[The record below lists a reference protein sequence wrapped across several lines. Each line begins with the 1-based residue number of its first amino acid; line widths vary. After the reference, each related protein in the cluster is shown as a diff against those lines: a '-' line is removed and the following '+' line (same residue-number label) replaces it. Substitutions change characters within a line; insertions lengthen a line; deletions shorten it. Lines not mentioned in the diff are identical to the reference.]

1 MLPLVSRLAL
11 NLAAAAMVCV
21 PVCAQAN
28 TRASAAK
35 VNYQTATRQASIAP
49 QLASKDDDDDD
60 DLDGIVW
67 IIGGTALAAII
78 IIAISGGS
86 GSSTRTPNQSNG
98 AN

>member
-11 NLAAAAMVCV
+11 NLAAAAMVFV

-49 QLASKDDDDDD
+49 QLASKDDDDD

>member
-60 DLDGIVW
+60 LDGIVW

>member
-1 MLPLVSRLAL
+1 MLPLGSRLAL
-11 NLAAAAMVCV
+11 NLAAAAMVFV

-35 VNYQTATRQASIAP
+35 VNYQTATRQASIAL
-49 QLASKDDDDDD
+49 QLASKDDDD

-67 IIGGTALAAII
+67 IIGGAALAAII
-78 IIAISGGS
+78 ATAISGGGS
-86 GSSTRTPNQSNG
+86 GSSTRTPSQSNG

>member
-1 MLPLVSRLAL
+1 
-11 NLAAAAMVCV
+11 MVFV

-49 QLASKDDDDDD
+49 QLASKDDDDD